1 MTERQ
6 TKFWVDET
14 VEKMIDKVQCLPG
27 CEAEGEPG
35 ESTGLA
41 PGHKFAPIVARD
53 YRRVADDKR
62 DALDG
67 TDTAST

>member
-1 MTERQ
+1 MTLPLIWQVFFTRPSAP
-6 TKFWVDET
+6 T
-14 VEKMIDKVQCLPG
+14 VVQCLPG
-27 CEAEGEPG
+27 CEAEGEPA